1 MFLNKYEN
9 KKNNQ
14 YILHLILLKIVL
26 ILFMLTSSQF
36 IFYVDKIDRN
46 NA

>member
-14 YILHLILLKIVL
+14 YKQIILLNYIKISDL
-26 ILFMLTSSQF
+26 NLNI
-36 IFYVDKIDRN
+36 
-46 NA
+46 

>member
-14 YILHLILLKIVL
+14 YKQIILLNYIKISDLILNI
-26 ILFMLTSSQF
+26 
-36 IFYVDKIDRN
+36 
-46 NA
+46 

>member
-14 YILHLILLKIVL
+14 YKQIILLKYIKISDL
-26 ILFMLTSSQF
+26 IFN
-36 IFYVDKIDRN
+36 I
-46 NA
+46 